1 MPAKK
6 LFYSSIIILFLLCG
20 LFFYNYNH
28 TESTFLYYVLISLV
42 TFLYHLLIRFF
53 LGAIGNLLT
62 IKLPNL
68 NSFLFKKH
76 SWEDSFYKKIKL
88 KKWKHK
94 QLTFDPSSFDFN
106 LHSVQEI
113 KHSMV
118 KSEVVHILCIIGS
131 FSSIFF
137 CYITG
142 WNHLCIFLITALFA
156 SLFDLSLVF
165 TQRYNR
171 FRIERYELMKENVKF
186 IRTIFLS
193 FF

>member
-28 TESTFLYYVLISLV
+28 TQSTFLYYVLISSV

-76 SWEDSFYKKIKL
+76 SWEDSFYKK
-88 KKWKHK
+88 
-94 QLTFDPSSFDFN
+94 SN
-106 LHSVQEI
+106 
-113 KHSMV
+113 
-118 KSEVVHILCIIGS
+118 IL
-131 FSSIFF
+131 
-137 CYITG
+137 
-142 WNHLCIFLITALFA
+142 W
-156 SLFDLSLVF
+156 
-165 TQRYNR
+165 
-171 FRIERYELMKENVKF
+171 
-186 IRTIFLS
+186 
-193 FF
+193 